1 MQDSVSI
8 IINIIKE
15 ENISFYDT
23 DTILLFNCTMT
34 QLGLAAFRTGA
45 MVYAHNC
52 LDDLVNLGS
61 RNGLIRVLLAQ
72 GSDMTDEEVQ
82 VIQERRKV
90 SPHMVYD
97 L

>member
-1 MQDSVSI
+1 MLMLHIQ
-8 IINIIKE
+8 

-23 DTILLFNCTMT
+23 DTILLFNRTMT

-52 LDDLVNLGS
+52 LDDLVNIGS

-72 GSDMTDEEVQ
+72 GSDMTDEELDSLAPWNETVQ
-82 VIQERRKV
+82 QQCSNKTE
-90 SPHMVYD
+90 
-97 L
+97 